1 MNSSLVKKSFL
12 YKAAPALFVSG
23 LAFFGLSACG
33 DDPASPDTPSPS
45 SDASQ
50 IPIESSDD
58 IPLSQGDQPTSATSS
73 SEQKVKSSSSRAPQ
87 APVSSSSKTAT
98 VSSEEVLNEPQMVV
112 NGSCGPKTESIE
124 KGEMA
129 TWSFYRESGDVFES
143 IMAPFVWSFPELGK
157 TVQGNGMNSVN
168 ISYEQS
174 GTYTAKLNVD
184 GSEITCS
191 PLRVQGIPITV
202 KSCKAE
208 KNSVI
213 AGETISWTVDAESES
228 EIVGYEWSSDDAPV
242 SDSGTS
248 ATMLATGE
256 MHKKNVKAVVTVTNK
271 DKTVQD
277 YTCES
282 VSVVDPDQ
290 VDVVIAYSV
299 ADDTKAFVG
308 GQTLVAQYPSNAVNC
323 QMVCSAQGNGV
334 LLDIDGTEYSIDYS
348 LNITPEN
355 CKDGAAAGTKITVKA
370 SMLVT
375 CYVTY

>member
-1 MNSSLVKKSFL
+1 MNSPSVKKSFL
-12 YKAAPALFVSG
+12 YKTAPALFVSG

-33 DDPASPDTPSPS
+33 EDPTSPDTPSPS

-50 IPIESSDD
+50 LPIESSDD
-58 IPLSQGDQPTSATSS
+58 VPLSQEGPSSATSS
-73 SEQKVKSSSSRAPQ
+73 SQQKASTSSSRAPQ
-87 APVSSSSKTAT
+87 TPVSSSSKTAT

-124 KGEMA
+124 KGGMA

-202 KSCKAE
+202 KSCKAA
-208 KNSVI
+208 KNSVN
-213 AGETISWTVDAESES
+213 AGETITWTVDAESES
-228 EIVGYEWSSDDAPV
+228 EIVGYEWSSDDAQV
-242 SDSGTS
+242 SGSGTS
-248 ATMLATGE
+248 ATMLATGD

-282 VSVVDPDQ
+282 VSVVDPNQ

-299 ADDTKAFVG
+299 ADETKAFTG

-323 QMVCSAQGNGV
+323 QLICSAQGNGV
-334 LLDIDGTEYSIDYS
+334 ILEIDGEEFTINWSE
-348 LNITPEN
+348 NITPTS
-355 CKDGAAAGTKITVKA
+355 CKDGSAAGTKLSVKA
-370 SMLVT
+370 SMQVL
-375 CYVTY
+375 CYVAY